1 MYRPIGD
8 PNHTNSQSAPL
19 DNIELNTRY
28 DAGTYN
34 YAPPTGTPPDRDIKD
49 VDSKAAFRSGEVPV
63 SSWPVHSQRAA
74 ALTPL
79 RISLMIFDAIL
90 ASTPIMFVALALTA
104 ARLDGKEVSQYGYR
118 LTETLLL
125 SPTIF
130 PLIFAA
136 LMGRFFRHLG
146 VYLAERGTTL
156 GRLEQLVGC
165 QSVFSA
171 LERQFCLRSW
181 SVVGLLS
188 IVVWLLSP
196 VGGQSA
202 LRLLGQESN
211 DITSTSTVRYMDPQT
226 ISSSVIQ
233 GASSANSGRSTFTSI
248 FLAALLSSSKYQATS
263 MDLWGNIKLPIYRY
277 IENNTSDEWKQ
288 ISNTTGANVTYAS
301 LIGVPIVGPPSNG
314 YTTFNIKARQFDIT
328 CSSNELMGKN
338 ESGFG
343 NMTATWKLR
352 PLNQSK
358 NCGNVTDCAVPDCDG
373 YPCPILSKSLANED
387 DPDNT
392 TFSVAS
398 CEISFDYFESGVRCN
413 GTSCAVYQMRKLDL
427 FGDGYTEDEDDFTR
441 NNYIGNEMTF
451 LPTLDNYNVGSA
463 AARGSTNME
472 KWMMDPTNFIGARYD
487 NVELHRL
494 SPEVFAERL
503 TILYNTFFQSTYG
516 TLALGGHLPSNLTQT
531 GLIVGPSYG
540 TNVTFNGT
548 EANLLQESKPVYK
561 TNWKWFTALLVCSL
575 VLLIAAYVGLVL
587 KYITLAPDII
597 GYASSLTLLNP
608 YVPTP
613 TGGTTLH
620 GLERAALLHD
630 LPVRIGD
637 VCANEPVGA
646 IAFAKADNGRVARLD
661 RKRYYI

>member
-1 MYRPIGD
+1 MAYRPIGD
-8 PNHTNSQSAPL
+8 PKHATANAQSVPM

-28 DAGTYN
+28 DAGTYS
-34 YAPPTGTPPDRDIKD
+34 YAPPSGSPPPPQEDRDMKD
-49 VDSKAAFRSGEVPV
+49 GGERDSKAAFRSSEVP
-63 SSWPVHSQRAA
+63 
-74 ALTPL
+74 
-79 RISLMIFDAIL
+79 
-90 ASTPIMFVALALTA
+90 ASTLALTA
-104 ARLDGKEVSQYGYR
+104 ARLNGKEVSDYGSR

-165 QSVFSA
+165 TSVFSA

-181 SVVGLLS
+181 SFVGLLS
-188 IVVWLLSP
+188 IIVWLLSP

-202 LRLLGQESN
+202 LRLLGQEQH
-211 DITSTSTVRYMDPQT
+211 DVTSTGTVRYMDPMT
-226 ISSSVIQ
+226 IENSVID
-233 GASSANSGRSTFTSI
+233 GASDANSGRSTYTSI
-248 FLAALLSSSKYQATS
+248 FLAALLSSSKYEATP
-263 MDLWGNIKLPIYRY
+263 MDLWGNVKLPIYRY
-277 IENNTSDEWKQ
+277 LENSTSDEWKE
-288 ISNTTGANVTYAS
+288 ITNNTNANVTYAS
-301 LIGVPIVGPPSNG
+301 LVGVPVAGPPSDG
-314 YTTFNIKARQFDIT
+314 YSTFNIKARQFDIT
-328 CSSNELMGKN
+328 CSSNKLMDQN
-338 ESGFG
+338 QTDFG

-352 PLNQSK
+352 PVNKSK
-358 NCGNVTDCAVPDCDG
+358 HCGTVVDCAIPDCDG
-373 YPCPILSKSLANED
+373 YPCGILSKSMANSED
-387 DPDNT
+387 EDK
-392 TFSVAS
+392 FSVANCS
-398 CEISFDYFESGVRCN
+398 ISFDYFESGVRCN
-413 GTSCAVYQMRKLDL
+413 RSSCAVYKMKKLDL
-427 FGDGYTEDEDDFTR
+427 LSDGYTQDLDDFTR
-441 NNYIGNEMTF
+441 NNFLSNEMSIM
-451 LPTLDNYNVGSA
+451 PTLDNYNVGSA
-463 AARGSTNME
+463 SARGSTNME

-487 NVELHRL
+487 NVDLYEL

-531 GLIVGPSYG
+531 GLMVGTSYG
-540 TNVTFNGT
+540 SNITFNGT
-548 EANLLQESKPVYK
+548 EANIVQETKPIYK

-575 VLLIAAYVGLVL
+575 VLLAAAYAGLIL

-620 GLERAALLHD
+620 GLERAAILHD

-661 RKRYYI
+661 RRRYYI